1 MRIISEKRLRDFW
14 RKHPASERSMR
25 EWIRVVREAD
35 WQNFLDIRKAYNHAD
50 IYKKCIIF
58 NVGGNNYRIL
68 GMVEFEKHIVF
79 IRAVLLHSEY
89 DQNIWKPDCE

>member
-14 RKHPASERSMR
+14 GKHPESERSMR

-35 WQNFLDIRKAYNHAD
+35 WQNFLDIRKVFNHAD
-50 IYKKCIIF
+50 IYKKCVIF

-79 IRAVLLHSEY
+79 IRAVLLHGEY
-89 DQNIWKPDCE
+89 DQNKWKPDCE